1 MQKVLRAVF
10 YFSGLIILSLGI
22 ILNTKSAFGVTP
34 IISIAYCLSLLH
46 GCVTATLLIG
56 LLSAGHPVGV
66 GVGTIA
72 AMIQSSMPFNINVRR
87 ISCHGTPPCTDSDM
101 PSSTK
106 PNFA

>member
-46 GCVTATLLIG
+46 GWACCQ
-56 LLSAGHPVGV
+56 PVIRSESV
-66 GVGTIA
+66 
-72 AMIQSSMPFNINVRR
+72 SE
-87 ISCHGTPPCTDSDM
+87 
-101 PSSTK
+101 PS
-106 PNFA
+106 PQ

>member
-46 GCVTATLLIG
+46 GWNFGNASFVMYCIL
-56 LLSAGHPVGV
+56 AGIEFILKGKNFRP
-66 GVGTIA
+66 ID
-72 AMIQSSMPFNINVRR
+72 FCRYR
-87 ISCHGTPPCTDSDM
+87 F
-101 PSSTK
+101 PSY
-106 PNFA
+106 